1 MDKFDLYSGGHLFG
15 SKVETE
21 TGRVLSNV
29 EAFELISGH
38 KQPIH

>member
-1 MDKFDLYSGGHLFG
+1 MYKFDLYSSDHLIG

-29 EAFELISGH
+29 ETFGLISGH